1 MSVVAVGPKE
11 NRVLQ
16 YLHIFFFSGC
26 VADIEY
32 SLVRTEGNIVT
43 CLFCTKTFSL
53 MSNARRHFRE
63 AHLASGRVKPFKC
76 HLCDEAA
83 FTIKR
88 YLNEHLLK
96 KHRIFQSMLTE

>member
-1 MSVVAVGPKE
+1 
-11 NRVLQ
+11 
-16 YLHIFFFSGC
+16 
-26 VADIEY
+26 
-32 SLVRTEGNIVT
+32 
-43 CLFCTKTFSL
+43 